1 MLTQSLLCPLENGI
15 ANRIRD
21 GEAEPQDHLSTLL
34 SCFLLGMKPWLR
46 AQGY

>member
-1 MLTQSLLCPLENGI
+1 MLIQSLLCLFENGI
-15 ANRIRD
+15 VNRLGD

-34 SCFLLGMKPWLR
+34 SCFLPGMQQWLR